1 MRQWHSE
8 RGNVLLMSV
17 IVILDITDIG
27 LAVVRYSSREVSA
40 AIAGRKEAAVTACA
54 EAARSLLMSQWKL
67 LSAHGTSVAPLN
79 VTLDTASQTQI
90 QGGHY
95 GQNPSGS
102 GFWNATAQIWVNNV
116 QVIKLDPLTVGP
128 SYQVNDLT
136 NRIGDT
142 VQAYRVVAHCTQGG
156 GRQVE
161 VEFGVQYGL

>member
-1 MRQWHSE
+1 MRPCRRPPTARTWPGRRVTGGWSSRPPPTRTTWKPGCRCSRRTTPASLPLVWAPRATAEEGDMRQWHSE

-17 IVILDITDIG
+17 IVILAITVIG

-95 GQNPSGS
+95 GQNP
-102 GFWNATAQIWVNNV
+102 
-116 QVIKLDPLTVGP
+116 
-128 SYQVNDLT
+128 
-136 NRIGDT
+136 R
-142 VQAYRVVAHCTQGG
+142 
-156 GRQVE
+156 
-161 VEFGVQYGL
+161 